1 MSSLALQVARV
12 YPIWTLMARI
22 SVVLLAFIF
31 MILPVSAETKRIL
44 ALGDSL
50 TAGYGLAAGEAFPV
64 KLEAA
69 LKAKGLD
76 VVVINAGVS
85 GDTVAQ
91 GEARLDWALGEP
103 VDAVIVE
110 LGANDALRGLDPAQA
125 EVALVKILE
134 KLKEKNLPVLIAG
147 MRAPPNMGPD
157 YQQAFDA
164 IFPRQADAFGALLYP
179 FFLDGVAADAGLNQ
193 TDGIHPNPQG
203 VDIIV
208 GKMLPMVEQLIA
220 KTQ

>member
-1 MSSLALQVARV
+1 MLRIFIVV
-12 YPIWTLMARI
+12 ITLFAMVG
-22 SVVLLAFIF
+22 SAF
-31 MILPVSAETKRIL
+31 SAPTRIL

-50 TAGYGLAAGEAFPV
+50 TAGYGLMDGEAFPV
-64 KLEAA
+64 RLEAA

-147 MRAPPNMGPD
+147 MRAPPNMGPE

-164 IFPRQADAFGALLYP
+164 IFPRQAAAFGVLLYP
-179 FFLDGVAADAGLNQ
+179 FFLDGVAADSALNQ
-193 TDGIHPNPQG
+193 ADGIHPNPQG

-208 GKMLPMVEQLIA
+208 GKMLPVVEQLVA
-220 KTQ
+220 KTR